1 MVVEDFDDTRT
12 MLKSL
17 LEMSGYTVVE
27 AANGRVAV
35 AMVKRKCPDLILM
48 DLNMPE
54 LDGLAATEQIR
65 QCRDHC
71 KKVPIVAV
79 SALDTE
85 GIKEAAF
92 EAGCNE
98 YLTKPI
104 DFDELEC
111 LVHGMLAG
119 RSSPHVGAVR

>member
-17 LEMSGYTVVE
+17 LEMSGYCVVE
-27 AANGRVAV
+27 AANGREAV
-35 AMVKRKCPDLILM
+35 AMVQRKCPDLILM

-54 LDGLAATEQIR
+54 LDGFAATEQIR
-65 QCRDHC
+65 RCRDYC

-79 SALDTE
+79 SALDTF
-85 GIKEAAF
+85 GIKEAAYD
-92 EAGCNE
+92 AGCNE

-104 DFDELEC
+104 DFDQLED

-119 RSSPHVGAVR
+119 HSSHAGAVR